1 MRRAPW
7 RRRLR
12 PIPAADLLSAVT
24 VNHFR
29 QIAVWPVQ
37 LMPVRPGVQ
46 VQRHWELLDAAPGAW
61 RRVAPTFDAASGV
74 FRERHYKE
82 FVTFLPYVQRF
93 LYGSAAGQESAAQP
107 GTRSI
112 HVYER
117 DDVSS
122 VRITLD
128 RGAAPATLSV
138 DRVELLFFIDAD
150 IALLVFEMH
159 AENLPLEHA
168 QDLLF
173 RFARAYPG
181 FWNEQGDGGNCPWL
195 VELCGADGGIL
206 ATSDYADSSRFLD
219 FVARHRVAAIAA
231 HWEFLLQPLMLER
244 PGAQAPLRYRQLE
257 YYRMPLMAYLACNDP
272 HQLTRAQFVRL
283 GLVTS
288 PSEGDDLPYSAN
300 TLYDFEREYC
310 IDTFWG
316 RSGGQARAD
325 TRIIVTEAAMIF
337 VGSHGDRFFSGRET
351 GLLSQFRG
359 QYLWLFLISH
369 FHKAALLSMSDELA
383 VAMNRLTVGEPD
395 SVRAFKRTIR
405 QMMEVFL
412 RFTHRYWFH
421 EISNQSVARDVFARL
436 RRQLNTDVLHQE
448 VRSEVVDMNN
458 YLDSDSFR
466 RQANTVLRLTVVTIF
481 GLIGTIATGVLG
493 MNLLNESDSSLA
505 RRALIFAATVGLT
518 LALTVFTI
526 TRSKAL
532 ADFLDAMSDE
542 RVGWDAKWASL
553 RRAIMPRRPRT
564 KP

>member
-1 MRRAPW
+1 VPE
-7 RRRLR
+7 
-12 PIPAADLLSAVT
+12 VN

-29 QIAVWPVQ
+29 QVAVWPVQ
-37 LMPVRPGVQ
+37 LMPVRPGQQ
-46 VQRHWELLDAAPGAW
+46 VQRHWELLDTAAGAW
-61 RRVAPTFDAASGV
+61 RRIAPTFDAASGV

-112 HVYER
+112 HGYER
-117 DDVSS
+117 DDVRA
-122 VRITLD
+122 VRVTLD
-128 RGAAPATLSV
+128 RGAAPITLTV

-150 IALLVFEMH
+150 IALLLFEMH
-159 AENLPLEHA
+159 AEQLPIERA

-195 VELCGADGGIL
+195 VELCGADGGVL
-206 ATSDYADSSRFLD
+206 ASSDYADSARYLD

-231 HWEFLLQPLMLER
+231 HWEYLLQPLMLER

-257 YYRMPLMAYLACNDP
+257 YYRMPLMAYLACDDP

-288 PSEGDDLPYSAN
+288 PGGSDDLPYSAA
-300 TLYDFEREYC
+300 TLYDFERQYC

-316 RSGGQARAD
+316 RSGDQARAD
-325 TRIIVTEAAMIF
+325 TRIIVTESAMIF
-337 VGSHGDRFFSGRET
+337 VGRHSDRFFSGRET

-436 RRQLNTDVLHQE
+436 RRQLNTDELHQE

-493 MNLLNESDSSLA
+493 MNLLNETESSLT
-505 RRALIFAATVGLT
+505 RRVLIFLATVGLT
-518 LALTVFTI
+518 LAITVFTI

-542 RVGWDAKWASL
+542 RVGWRAKWASL
-553 RRAIMPRRPRT
+553 RRAILPRRRLRPPAQLPR
-564 KP
+564 

>member
-1 MRRAPW
+1 
-7 RRRLR
+7 
-12 PIPAADLLSAVT
+12 LSAVT

-46 VQRHWELLDAAPGAW
+46 VQRHWELLDATPGAW
-61 RRVAPTFDAASGV
+61 RRVAPTVTAAGGV

-93 LYGSAAGQESAAQP
+93 LYSSAAGQESAAQP

-117 DDVSS
+117 DDVRS

-128 RGAAPATLSV
+128 RGAAPTTLNV

-159 AENLPLEHA
+159 ADSLPLEHA

-195 VELCGADGGIL
+195 VELCGADGGVL
-206 ATSDYADSSRFLD
+206 AASDYADSSRFLD

-257 YYRMPLMAYLACNDP
+257 YYRMPLMAYLACDDP
-272 HQLTRAQFVRL
+272 RQLTRAQFVRL

-288 PSEGDDLPYSAN
+288 PGEGDDLPYSAA

-337 VGSHGDRFFSGRET
+337 VGSHSDRFFSGRET

-383 VAMNRLTVGEPD
+383 VAMNRLTVGEPE

-421 EISNQSVARDVFARL
+421 EISNQGVARDVYARL
-436 RRQLNTDVLHQE
+436 RRQLNTGELHQE

-458 YLDSDSFR
+458 YLDSDAFR
-466 RQANTVLRLTVVTIF
+466 RQASTVLRLTVVTIF

-493 MNLLNESDSSLA
+493 MNLLNESESSLA
-505 RRALIFAATVGLT
+505 RRALIFVVTVGLT
-518 LALTVFTI
+518 LGVTVFTI

-542 RVGWDAKWASL
+542 RVGWDTKWASL
-553 RRAIMPRRPRT
+553 RRAIMPRRRRVRP
-564 KP
+564 